1 MVNNMTQYIDK
12 SAVVADNQAKIMI
25 YMRDLKNYKP
35 ETEFVPDE
43 EPF

>member
-1 MVNNMTQYIDK
+1 M
-12 SAVVADNQAKIMI
+12 KILDLPLKKMI

-43 EPF
+43 QLF